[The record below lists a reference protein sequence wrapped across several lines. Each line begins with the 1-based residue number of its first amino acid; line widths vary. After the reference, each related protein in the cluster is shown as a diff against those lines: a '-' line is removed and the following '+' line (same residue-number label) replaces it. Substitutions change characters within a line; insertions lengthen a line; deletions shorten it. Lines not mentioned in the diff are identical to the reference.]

1 MPSPTKADSPS
12 TAADDKKYMQ
22 LAVDEMLKS
31 RSEHKEKNDPLVG
44 AVLVSKEGKLLGAT
58 HRGGLRVGNHAEFT
72 LIERCLADTNL
83 EGSTLYVTLEPCT
96 QRNSPKT
103 PCAEWIAK
111 ARIGRVVI
119 GIPDP
124 NPDILGR
131 GIRYLQ
137 KQDIQLDFFEREFVR
152 QITDANRGF
161 IEYCESAKPAL
172 AAEPAEGSS
181 KKELEPQIGVPLECF
196 ATPALKQY
204 LEQRELE
211 GLRIPSKELWTHL
224 EQCRYI
230 TRTEQGDRCPTL
242 AGVVM
247 FASNAADI
255 LPQARISIES
265 NTGSDTSTLEFTGP
279 LVAFRDTFEEFLRR
293 EIRLVTTYKDL
304 DRQELPQYPIL
315 AVREAAFNAIA
326 HRDYTAGARVH
337 ITMSDSAIVI
347 RSPGAPL
354 KPLSIARLRRFD
366 APPYSRNPH
375 IAIALHHLGL
385 MEEKGSGLTR
395 MRQAMLKHGLPE
407 PTFSFA
413 DGYVVVTLSG
423 KKQEVPATTVE
434 SSLVSRLSEAERRVF
449 EVVAMRQPLGTAE
462 CAAVLRLDT
471 RTVRRHLQ
479 KLVAKGVLQQEGS
492 GPKIA
497 YRVAVNL
504 EA

>member
-1 MPSPTKADSPS
+1 
-12 TAADDKKYMQ
+12 MQ

-31 RSEHKEKNDPLVG
+31 HSEHSNKNDPLVG
-44 AVLVSKEGKLLGAT
+44 AVLVSKEGKLLGSA

-72 LIERCLADTNL
+72 LIERCLAGTNL
-83 EGSTLYVTLEPCT
+83 EGATLYVTLEPCT
-96 QRNSPKT
+96 RRNPPKT
-103 PCAEWIAK
+103 PCAEWIAN

-152 QITDANRGF
+152 QITDANRDF
-161 IEYCESAKPAL
+161 IAYCENTQPALL
-172 AAEPAEGSS
+172 AAEPPEGSS
-181 KKELEPQIGVPLECF
+181 NKELEPQIGVHLQSF
-196 ATPALKQY
+196 AAPALLQY
-204 LEQRELE
+204 LKRRGMARLS
-211 GLRIPSKELWTHL
+211 IPSDDLWSYL

-230 TRTEQGDRCPTL
+230 TRIEQGERCPTL
-242 AGVVM
+242 AGVVL

-265 NTGSDTSTLEFTGP
+265 RIGKDTSALEFTGP
-279 LVAFRDTFEEFLRR
+279 LVAFRDTFEEFLSR
-293 EIRLVTTYKDL
+293 EIRLLTIYEGL
-304 DRQELPQYPIL
+304 DRREVPQYPIL

-326 HRDYTAGARVH
+326 HRDYTGGARVH
-337 ITMSDSAIVI
+337 ITISDSAVII

-354 KPLSIARLRRFD
+354 RPLSIARLRRFD

-375 IAIALHHLGL
+375 IAMAMHHLGL

-395 MRQAMLKHGLPE
+395 MREAMLDHGLPE
-407 PTFSFA
+407 PTFSFD

-423 KKQEVPATTVE
+423 KKQGTRATTVA
-434 SSLVSRLSEAERRVF
+434 SSLISRLSKAERRVF
-449 EVVAMRQPLGTAE
+449 EVVAMRQPLGTTE
-462 CAAVLRLDT
+462 CAAVLKLDT

-497 YRVAVNL
+497 YRLAVNVST
-504 EA
+504 

>member
-1 MPSPTKADSPS
+1 
-12 TAADDKKYMQ
+12 MQ
-22 LAVDEMLKS
+22 LAVEEMLKS
-31 RSEHKEKNDPLVG
+31 RSEHKDKHDPLVG
-44 AVLVSKEGKLLGAT
+44 AVLVSKDGELLGSA

-72 LIERCLADTNL
+72 LIERCLADSDL

-137 KQDIQLDFFEREFVR
+137 KQDIQLDFFDREFVR
-152 QITDANRGF
+152 QITDANRDF
-161 IEYCESAKPAL
+161 IDYCESTEPALL
-172 AAEPAEGSS
+172 AAEPPEGSS
-181 KKELEPQIGVPLECF
+181 NKELEPQIGVHLQSF
-196 ATPALKQY
+196 AAPALQQY
-204 LEQRELE
+204 LARRGMADLP
-211 GLRIPSKELWTHL
+211 IPSDDLWNYL

-230 TRTEQGDRCPTL
+230 TRTEEGGRWPTL
-242 AGVVM
+242 AGVVL

-265 NTGSDTSTLEFTGP
+265 KIGNDASTLEFTGP
-279 LVAFRDTFEEFLRR
+279 LVAFRDTFEKFLQR
-293 EIRLVTTYKDL
+293 EVRLLTRYEGL
-304 DRQELPQYPIL
+304 DRRKVPQYPIL

-326 HRDYTAGARVH
+326 HRDYIGGARVH
-337 ITMSDSAIVI
+337 ITMSDSAVII

-354 KPLSIARLRRFD
+354 RPLSIARLRRFD

-375 IAIALHHLGL
+375 IAMAMHHLGL

-395 MRQAMLKHGLPE
+395 MRGAMLDHDLPE
-407 PTFSFA
+407 PTFSFD

-423 KKQEVPATTVE
+423 RRQESHATPVA
-434 SSLVSRLSEAERRVF
+434 SNRVSQLSEAERRVL
-449 EVVAMRQPLGTAE
+449 EVVAMRQPLGTKE
-462 CAAVLRLDT
+462 CAAVLKLDT

-479 KLVAKGVLQQEGS
+479 ELVAKGVLKQEGS
-492 GPKIA
+492 GPKIV
-497 YRVAVNL
+497 YRVAVDRL
-504 EA
+504 V